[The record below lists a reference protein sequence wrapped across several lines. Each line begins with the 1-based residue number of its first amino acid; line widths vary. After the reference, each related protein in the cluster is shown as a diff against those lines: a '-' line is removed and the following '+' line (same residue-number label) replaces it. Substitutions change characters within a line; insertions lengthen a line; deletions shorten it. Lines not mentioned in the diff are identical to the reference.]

1 MPRYAFW
8 IMLAALAAHGC
19 SSDTPN
25 TAADQSV
32 IPGIGDGE
40 EPGSAHGAAAE
51 SGGKSS
57 VATSAPTTTT
67 AASPAPSTPAMTS
80 APAAARP
87 AASSAPG
94 PASGA
99 TPGSAPTDAS
109 PSAAPAASS
118 AATPVIGTATSAGA
132 PASPSGSAASESKSS
147 DKPSEA
153 GHNTAPAPG
162 TLTAGTWDD
171 NRNFDRFTKYR
182 ESLKRD
188 QISGVL
194 PSTDD
199 EHKAAHDE
207 FAKTSSARQT
217 LDIALMI
224 DTTGSMGD
232 ELSYLQSEFLALS
245 KAIEEKYPNSQQ
257 RWALVAYRDTS
268 DEYVTRWFDFRDD
281 ANDFRDKLGMQ
292 SAGGGGDF
300 PEAPDAAL
308 AALTQLAWR
317 TTSDTARL
325 AFWVADAPHH
335 SDKAQAMLD
344 AIRDT
349 HDLGVHLYP
358 VASSGVDDLTERTM
372 REAAQLTGGR
382 YLFLTDDS
390 GVGLAHK
397 EPSIPCYFVTHLD
410 RAILRMVDIEVTGKY
425 SEPASDDVIRTTGSP
440 KDGTCQLESGEQVSV
455 F

>member
-1 MPRYAFW
+1 M
-8 IMLAALAAHGC
+8 
-19 SSDTPN
+19 
-25 TAADQSV
+25 
-32 IPGIGDGE
+32 PGIGDGE

-51 SGGKSS
+51 LGAKSS
-57 VATSAPTTTT
+57 VATAPTTTA
-67 AASPAPSTPAMTS
+67 AASRAPSAPAMTS
-80 APAAARP
+80 APAAATP
-87 AASSAPG
+87 AVSSAPAPG
-94 PASGA
+94 GSA
-99 TPGSAPTDAS
+99 TPGSAPSDAS
-109 PSAAPAASS
+109 PSAAPAAPPVTGTASS
-118 AATPVIGTATSAGA
+118 ASA
-132 PASPSGSAASESKSS
+132 PASPSGSAPSESKSI
-147 DKPSEA
+147 DKPSD
-153 GHNTAPAPG
+153 GGSNPAPAPG

-207 FAKTSSARQT
+207 FAKTPSARQT
-217 LDIALMI
+217 LDVALMI

-300 PEAPDAAL
+300 PEAPDAAI

-317 TTSDTARL
+317 TSSDTARL

-344 AIRDT
+344 AIRDA
-349 HDLGVHLYP
+349 HDIGVHLYP
-358 VASSGVDDLTERTM
+358 VASSGVDDLTELTM

-425 SEPASDDVIRTTGSP
+425 SEPASDDVIRATGSP